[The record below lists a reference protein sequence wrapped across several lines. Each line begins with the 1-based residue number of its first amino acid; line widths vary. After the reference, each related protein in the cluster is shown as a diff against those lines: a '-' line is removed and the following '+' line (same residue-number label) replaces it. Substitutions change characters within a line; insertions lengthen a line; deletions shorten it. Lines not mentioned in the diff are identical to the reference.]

1 MKGFASTEISISQFV
16 TNVEAALAGRDLGE
30 IVSFK
35 QTGSELLVTF
45 SKLGKSE
52 LRYSIENASG
62 GFKAKLIAEKIALTH
77 RPLKSDITSRL
88 ARVMEKHGAQCDL

>member
-1 MKGFASTEISISQFV
+1 MKGFTSADVSISQFV
-16 TNVEAALAGRDLGE
+16 KNVEAALEGRDLGD

-35 QTGSELLVTF
+35 LTGTELLVTF

-52 LRYSIENASG
+52 LKYAVESASS
-62 GFKAKLIAEKIALTH
+62 GFKAKLVAEKIALTH

-88 ARVMEKHGAQCDL
+88 ARVMEKQGAQCDL